1 MIVKKFKKLVHWLA
15 IVTIALPINL
25 ISVSSAKAATT
36 VLINEVFVNGT
47 NKWVELINTTGTAIP
62 VDGYKIFD
70 GTSSKTIKNGVSI
83 PANGLVVIDD
93 SYLTSGV
100 LSFTDTAGVVI
111 LYDSGDVELSR
122 VEYGGTTGLNPDD
135 PNKSLIYNSG
145 WSVSSTPSKGW
156 FNIGTTLAQLDAQ
169 IEVGGIVTNISEMTN
184 PSESIGLSFEKTGYG
199 KIVYLSKANL
209 TDKNTKEI
217 LENLGMKLSMSQWS
231 IAFDVSTADQL
242 KALGAIITMYGLD
255 TLYGITQPKNIIVK
269 DDSVDRNVISPSSS
283 SYPNPS
289 ISSYSNG
296 ALVFS
301 ADHFTQFD
309 IGASVISVSSTF
321 ENGSYKTGQ
330 VIPITIT
337 FDRLVTVVD
346 SPRLKLETG
355 STDKYATYDT
365 GTGTTTLVFN
375 YTVESGDQSSDL
387 DYHSSTALELNGGT
401 IKDSNNNNA
410 DLTLPTPGQSNSLGS
425 SKNILVDTTNPTNL
439 IVGDDVYTNINT
451 NNVDKDVT
459 FDSQIA
465 GLKEVTWEKKD
476 GPVDGN
482 ATIVKNIDDTNT
494 TSKRNLLA
502 DKDGVYTIEVKVT
515 DKANNFS
522 TGQFTLTRDTT
533 KPTPTITSISDLYN
547 LSPVEVTVK
556 FDEIVVGFTKED
568 LTVTNGIATE
578 LSSDDSKTFTAKI
591 TPTLEGEVTVTL
603 ESDKVQDQAGN
614 LNNASGSILS
624 FGYDKTAPT
633 GTLLINSDKEVT
645 NEKDVNL
652 TIAGTDSLNGI
663 EKMKISQELVT
674 ASTIDQSVKG
684 DWIDFA
690 TAKTFTLTTDKDGNY
705 TVYMQLKDKAGN
717 ISSIISDTIFYSS
730 SFINNDVSNP
740 TVDTVNSTDRVID
753 QIKDNGLYL
762 EVTNKTTGDA
772 NIVIGEY
779 EGTPMMGKTFEIKT
793 DNDSVFPIALK
804 FYYTQADLTNAGITD
819 ETKIVGI
826 YYYDSA
832 TDTWGLYSDTGVYTS
847 NTTIDGIEYQGYV
860 WANLDHLTPLAY
872 GADQTAPKP
881 PANFQVT
888 IVNKSEVKLSWN
900 KVDEAE
906 KYTIRYKKNAIGQ
919 EFTYVSIDK
928 INTSTSVINLNGAT
942 EYVFEI
948 ASVDKYNNYSDY
960 SSQIV
965 TTKNAVAKGL
975 VKTKELVKTK
985 TSFVEVVQA
994 EEEGKGEVKATTDES
1009 KDEGKEESRA
1019 LVTIIILLIA
1029 LAAGVGGYYGYEYW
1043 MLNNQKKTTR
1053 KNGKKSGRW

>member
-1 MIVKKFKKLVHWLA
+1 MEESMFAKRFKKLVHWLA
-15 IVTIALPINL
+15 IVMVALPINML
-25 ISVSSAKAATT
+25 SVIKVEAASENITKIVFTTLPQSLNTGEVSAVITVQTQNADSTYESVSEPTYLNLNSDSTTGSFSTYSSNCSNSTWYNVTQLTMNSSGYNKNFCYKDTAVGTHTLTVSAQGQEWTSAIQTIIIAEGNVVNTTQSTSFDTVQEAINVATSSDIIKVKDGTYTEDLSIPSDKSNLEITSYNGKSVTKIKGVSSQAQTGFPDANSSTNIDIKASGTKIHDLTIESPDVADGYYASGMVITGDNSEIFNNNFITKQAGSAPATNDSNTNVIIQTYSNAAIPTSSINGLNIHNNSFSGTPTKGYYGVYINPTTNSDSANKARVVDNIMTGTIWKGITVERSNVLVSGNSITTDTSVTLGWNNTGIQAINWTSSQLGNIDISSNTVTGNGGFKSGIDLGYTGVSFINIIVSGNTISKHINGVRIRTDAANIILSQNNISDNQSYALLNNDSAT
-36 VLINEVFVNGT
+36 VLAENNYWGS
-47 NKWVELINTTGTAIP
+47 ADP
-62 VDGYKIFD
+62 D
-70 GTSSKTIKNGVSI
+70 
-83 PANGLVVIDD
+83 
-93 SYLTSGV
+93 
-100 LSFTDTAGVVI
+100 FT
-111 LYDSGDVELSR
+111 
-122 VEYGGTTGLNPDD
+122 
-135 PNKSLIYNSG
+135 
-145 WSVSSTPSKGW
+145 
-156 FNIGTTLAQLDAQ
+156 TTLAGSNDHTPWWTTTS
-169 IEVGGIVTNISEMTN
+169 G
-184 PSESIGLSFEKTGYG
+184 
-199 KIVYLSKANL
+199 
-209 TDKNTKEI
+209 
-217 LENLGMKLSMSQWS
+217 
-231 IAFDVSTADQL
+231 
-242 KALGAIITMYGLD
+242 
-255 TLYGITQPKNIIVK
+255 
-269 DDSVDRNVISPSSS
+269 PSSS
-283 SYPNPS
+283 VPIVVLAEKECATSLLPTLGWSLGGANPDP
-289 ISSYSNG
+289 I
-296 ALVFS
+296 V
-301 ADHFTQFD
+301 T
-309 IGASVISVSSTF
+309 
-321 ENGSYKTGQ
+321 
-330 VIPITIT
+330 ITI
-337 FDRLVTVVD
+337 
-346 SPRLKLETG
+346 
-355 STDKYATYDT
+355 
-365 GTGTTTLVFN
+365 
-375 YTVESGDQSSDL
+375 
-387 DYHSSTALELNGGT
+387 NG
-401 IKDSNNNNA
+401 
-410 DLTLPTPGQSNSLGS
+410 
-425 SKNILVDTTNPTNL
+425 VDTTLATK
-439 IVGDDVYTNINT
+439 GATSYT
-451 NNVDKDVT
+451 
-459 FDSQIA
+459 
-465 GLKEVTWEKKD
+465 
-476 GPVDGN
+476 P
-482 ATIVKNIDDTNT
+482 T
-494 TSKRNLLA
+494 TSLSVGNNTWK
-502 DKDGVYTIEVKVT
+502 VKAVN
-515 DKANNFS
+515 AM
-522 TGQFTLTRDTT
+522 GE
-533 KPTPTITSISDLYN
+533 SISQEDTFF
-547 LSPVEVTVK
+547 VDATVP
-556 FDEIVVGFTKED
+556 
-568 LTVTNGIATE
+568 NA
-578 LSSDDSKTFTAKI
+578 
-591 TPTLEGEVTVTL
+591 
-603 ESDKVQDQAGN
+603 
-614 LNNASGSILS
+614 NNASI
-624 FGYDKTAPT
+624 T
-633 GTLLINSDKEVT
+633 INSGKEVT
-645 NEKDVNL
+645 NEKDVTL
-652 TIAGTDSLNGI
+652 TITGDDEIGGSGI
-663 EKMKISQELVT
+663 DKMKISQELVT

-779 EGTPMMGKTFEIKT
+779 EGTPIDKKPTGISVMGKTFEIKT